1 LFSVNFGLNKM
12 ELPVVW
18 LVLGTPILIAPGLSF
33 YFDVVPKA
41 VVLLTGVSLL
51 LLIGATTLIPVRR
64 FATSRLGLPL
74 TLALLVLIMST
85 IASMWLASDRA
96 AAWNGSNWR
105 KFGALEQI
113 AILVAALLICAAC
126 AESEGIRKTV
136 LRSVCVAGA
145 ISGTY
150 CIFQYCHLD
159 PILPTSAY
167 QAGEGVFRIVRPPG
181 TLGHS
186 DYLGAWL
193 PWSLFISVYLVTKSR
208 NRTGKFLAILTVLI
222 IATSLVLTGSRGAL
236 LGLFT
241 GILCYCL
248 LKRIR
253 IRDASVALAAA
264 AMILA
269 LFIVSPAGA
278 QLRARAHWIGDDPL
292 GGARPL
298 LWRDSLTM
306 ALDHP
311 LRGYGPDLFATEFPR
326 YQSLE
331 LVRAFPNFYHESPH
345 NVLLDMLTGSGL
357 IGLFAF
363 LLVFGVAVW
372 SGIARRSQDA
382 DLSVALTSALAAVF
396 VAQQFAVFTIATAL
410 YFYLGA
416 GLLVGLTQRSADTAL
431 ASKAVRISYAA
442 CSLIVGMMFMY
453 TGVRI
458 YLADRYLAVAKS
470 DLDSDNVPGVVQP
483 LRAAAL
489 LRNTGVTADLYFSRR
504 WAVAATAARNPL
516 ERAQY
521 AQFARNFA
529 VDSTHSTN
537 QRQNAW
543 YNMALIAASA
553 NDVAT
558 TERSLRSAI
567 EAAPKWYKPHWS
579 LARVLFATGRIQ
591 EARAE
596 ASLALTFDAG
606 KDAEVTSTMNELI
619 RSDTVA
625 KKVY

>member
-1 LFSVNFGLNKM
+1 M
-12 ELPVVW
+12 VW

-51 LLIGATTLIPVRR
+51 LLIGATTLIPVLR
-64 FATSRLGLPL
+64 FTTSRLGLAL
-74 TLALLVLIMST
+74 TLAFHVLIVST
-85 IASMWLASDRA
+85 IASTWLASDRA

-113 AILVAALLICAAC
+113 ATLIAALLICAAC

-136 LRSVCVAGA
+136 LRCVCVAGV

-193 PWSLFISVYLVTKSR
+193 PWSLFISVYLMTKSR
-208 NRTGKFLAILTVLI
+208 NRTGKSLSSLAVLI
-222 IATSLVLTGSRGAL
+222 VATSLVLTGSRGAL
-236 LGLFT
+236 LGLFA

-253 IRDASVALAAA
+253 IRDASLVLAAA
-264 AMILA
+264 AMILV
-269 LFIVSPAGA
+269 LFTMSPAGA

-298 LWRDSLTM
+298 LWRDSLSM
-306 ALDHP
+306 AWNRP
-311 LRGYGPDLFATEFPR
+311 WQGYGPDLFATEFPR

-363 LLVFGVAVW
+363 ILVFGVAVRAG
-372 SGIARRSQDA
+372 SARHSQDA
-382 DLSVALTSALAAVF
+382 DLSVALTSAIVAVF

-416 GLLVGLTQRSADTAL
+416 GLLVGLTQRGGDVAPAGDARRL
-431 ASKAVRISYAA
+431 YAA
-442 CSLIVGMMFMY
+442 CSLIMGMMFMY
-453 TGVRI
+453 AGVRI
-458 YLADRYLAVAKS
+458 YLADRYLAIAKS
-470 DLDSDNVPGVVQP
+470 DLASDNVSGVVQP

-504 WAVAATAARNPL
+504 WAVAATVARDPL
-516 ERAQY
+516 ARAQY

-529 VDSTHSTN
+529 VDSTRSTN

-543 YNMALIAASA
+543 YNMALIAAST

-558 TERSLRSAI
+558 TERSLRFAI

-596 ASLALTFDAG
+596 ASLALTLDAG
-606 KDAEVTSTMNELI
+606 KDAEVTSTMNEII
-619 RSDTVA
+619 RSDTIA